1 MNIAAV
7 NYNDMV
13 NSVDGTAISVWVC
26 GCPHRCKGCHNPELF
41 EYENKNAFFK
51 VDSTRD
57 TMEFWSIYLKEYF
70 DKNEIDRHLSIL
82 GGEPLAPYNQLF
94 THNLIFLTHT
104 FFPNKKIYLWT
115 GYSLEELKKR
125 YKDSPEM
132 MESLSYVSLIITDRF
147 DINKR
152 DITLPL
158 RGSSNQRIW
167 RPYVKKIFNKEIV
180 KFKEVTDEFVS
191 N

>member
-1 MNIAAV
+1 MNVAAV

-26 GCPHRCKGCHNPELF
+26 GCPHKCKGCHNPELF
-41 EYENKNAFFK
+41 DYENKNAMFK
-51 VDSTRD
+51 VETIKDMMYFFSVYLRD
-57 TMEFWSIYLKEYF
+57 YF
-70 DKNEIDRHLSIL
+70 NKNGIERHLSIL
-82 GGEPLAPYNQLF
+82 GGEPLSPNNELF
-94 THNLIFLTHT
+94 TQNLIFLIHT

-115 GYSLEELKKR
+115 GYSLEELKNR
-125 YKDSPEM
+125 YKDSPDM
-132 MESLSYVSLIITDRF
+132 MKTLSYVSLMITDRF

-167 RPYVKKIFNKEIV
+167 RPYSKKIFNKEIV
-180 KFKEVTDEFVS
+180 KFKEVTNEFVS